1 MTRKFTRRKPKYSKQ
16 ERERALINFLRLQK
30 LIDYEDMNM
39 IVRNSVVR
47 QVLSYSKFQN
57 SVINRSTVFHA
68 LSTSSVRSHSEDP
81 GAPPGTIP
89 VKFILKDGGEVDAL
103 GRDGEIALRLAQRY
117 DVPMEGAC
125 EASLACTTCHCYVE
139 DDDFFDKL
147 SEATEE
153 EEDLL
158 DKAPFLSTNSRL
170 GCQIIISDQLSGI
183 RLRLPRAT
191 ANFYVDGHVP
201 QPH

>member
-1 MTRKFTRRKPKYSKQ
+1 MAS
-16 ERERALINFLRLQK
+16 RL
-30 LIDYEDMNM
+30 LSSI
-39 IVRNSVVR
+39 RWASCLVVASGA
-47 QVLSYSKFQN
+47 VTDKSYSPNMAN
-57 SVINRSTVFHA
+57 SAPFRVYV
-68 LSTSSVRSHSEDP
+68 LGWLGYSSGMPSAAR
-81 GAPPGTIP
+81 
-89 VKFILKDGGEVDAL
+89 
-103 GRDGEIALRLAQRY
+103 RGEIALRLAQRY

>member
-1 MTRKFTRRKPKYSKQ
+1 MISISKLSKSAHFQMSKSLLLVCIGQPHHHGIKPKPHPSPTT
-16 ERERALINFLRLQK
+16 NLRSPFSTTLQ
-30 LIDYEDMNM
+30 L
-39 IVRNSVVR
+39 
-47 QVLSYSKFQN
+47 L
-57 SVINRSTVFHA
+57 
-68 LSTSSVRSHSEDP
+68 HSEDP
-81 GAPPGTIP
+81 SLPLGHIP
-89 VKFILKDGGEVDAL
+89 VHFVLKDGSVVDAL
-103 GRDGEIALRLAQRY
+103 GRDGEVALRLAQRY

-139 DDDFFDKL
+139 EDKYFDML
-147 SEATEE
+147 PEANED

-158 DKAPFLSTNSRL
+158 DKAPFLDMTSRL
-170 GCQIIISDQLSGI
+170 GCQIILTEEMGGI